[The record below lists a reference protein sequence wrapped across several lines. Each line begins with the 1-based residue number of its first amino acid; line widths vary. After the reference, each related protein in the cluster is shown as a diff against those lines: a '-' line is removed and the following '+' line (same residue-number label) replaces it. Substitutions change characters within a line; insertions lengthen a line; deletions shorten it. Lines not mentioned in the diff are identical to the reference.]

1 MSASGYNQH
10 YHDDVLF
17 SLLLFT

>member
-1 MSASGYNQH
+1 MSASSYNQH